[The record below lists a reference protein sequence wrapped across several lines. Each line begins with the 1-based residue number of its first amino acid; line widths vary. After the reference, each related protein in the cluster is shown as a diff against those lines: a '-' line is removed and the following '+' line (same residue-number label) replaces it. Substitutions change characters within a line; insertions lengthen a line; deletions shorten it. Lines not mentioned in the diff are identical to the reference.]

1 MKMKSALLGIAL
13 CFVFNAGAQQLRA
26 GLNFAN
32 VSVTDNGR
40 VDEANSLTSFQVG
53 LIGDWKIGTSLLSIQ
68 PGVVFTGKGSK
79 IQYGNPG
86 QIGYYKQESKPF
98 YVEVPV
104 NFVFKAPL
112 GKGNKFFAG
121 AGPYLAV
128 GISGKTT
135 TEGSAIVGVNGER
148 DIEFSNDDP
157 TTLNQEEGTGF
168 GVLKRFDYGLNATTG
183 LEGNNIVLG
192 VHYGLGLAKI
202 QSGQNNGEDNNNKH
216 RVLSV
221 TLGFKL

>member
-1 MKMKSALLGIAL
+1 MKMKLALLGTAL
-13 CFVFNAGAQQLRA
+13 CFVFTVHAQQLRA

-53 LIGDWKIGTSLLSIQ
+53 FIGDWKIGTSLLSIQ

-79 IQYGNPG
+79 IQRGNPG
-86 QIGYYKQESKPF
+86 QVGYYKQEAKPY
-98 YVEVPV
+98 YVEIPV

-121 AGPYLAV
+121 AGPYMAIGV
-128 GISGKTT
+128 SGKTT
-135 TEGSAIVGVNGER
+135 TESALFSGER
-148 DIEFSNDDP
+148 SIEFSNDDP
-157 TTLNQEEGTGF
+157 TTFNQEEGTGF

-183 LEGNNIVLG
+183 LEGNNVVLG

>member
-1 MKMKSALLGIAL
+1 MKMKLALLGTAL
-13 CFVFNAGAQQLRA
+13 CFVFTVHAQQLRA

-53 LIGDWKIGTSLLSIQ
+53 FIGDWKIGTSLLSIQ

-79 IQYGNPG
+79 IQRGNPG
-86 QIGYYKQESKPF
+86 QVGYYKQESKPY
-98 YVEVPV
+98 YVEIPV

-121 AGPYLAV
+121 AGPYMAIGV
-128 GISGKTT
+128 SGKTT
-135 TEGSAIVGVNGER
+135 TESALFSGER
-148 DIEFSNDDP
+148 SIEFSNDDP
-157 TTLNQEEGTGF
+157 TTFNQEEGTGF

-183 LEGNNIVLG
+183 LEGNNVVLG

>member
-79 IQYGNPG
+79 IQNGTPG
-86 QIGYYKQESKPF
+86 QIGYYKQESKP
-98 YVEVPV
+98 YYIEVPV
-104 NFVFKAPL
+104 NFVVKAPL

-135 TEGSAIVGVNGER
+135 TESAFLNGER
-148 DIEFSNDDP
+148 SIEFSDDDP
-157 TTLNQEEGTGF
+157 STLNQEEGTGF

>member
-1 MKMKSALLGIAL
+1 MKMKLALLGTAL
-13 CFVFNAGAQQLRA
+13 CFVFTVHAQQLRA

-53 LIGDWKIGTSLLSIQ
+53 FIGDWKIGTSLLSIQ

-79 IQYGNPG
+79 IQRGNPG
-86 QIGYYKQESKPF
+86 QVGYYKQESKPY
-98 YVEVPV
+98 YVEIPV

-121 AGPYLAV
+121 AGPYMAIGV
-128 GISGKTT
+128 SGKTT
-135 TEGSAIVGVNGER
+135 TESALFSGER
-148 DIEFSNDDP
+148 SIEFSNDDP
-157 TTLNQEEGTGF
+157 TTFNQEEGTGF

-183 LEGNNIVLG
+183 LEGNNVVLG

-216 RVLSV
+216 RVLSI

>member
-1 MKMKSALLGIAL
+1 MKMKLALLGTAL
-13 CFVFNAGAQQLRA
+13 CFVFTVHAQQLRA

-53 LIGDWKIGTSLLSIQ
+53 FIGDWKIGTSLLSIQ

-79 IQYGNPG
+79 IQRGDPG
-86 QIGYYKQESKPF
+86 QVGYYKQESKPY
-98 YVEVPV
+98 YVEIPV

-121 AGPYLAV
+121 AGPYMAIGV
-128 GISGKTT
+128 SGKTT
-135 TEGSAIVGVNGER
+135 TESALFSGER
-148 DIEFSNDDP
+148 SIEFSNDDP
-157 TTLNQEEGTGF
+157 TTFNQEEGTGF

-183 LEGNNIVLG
+183 LEGNNVVLG

-216 RVLSV
+216 RVLSI